1 MQARSSSLCCPGII
15 ATRACLT
22 TNRAADEARYA
33 WQHYIPHRKSDLVA
47 SASGAGEPEVVQRAQ
62 RRVSFTF
69 RQVRGA
75 SGLQAVRSLIGG
87 SVRV

>member
-1 MQARSSSLCCPGII
+1 MQAHSSSLCCLGIVVI
-15 ATRACLT
+15 RACPT
-22 TNRAADEARYA
+22 PRAADEARYA

-69 RQVRGA
+69 RQVRHAAG
-75 SGLQAVRSLIGG
+75 SLCLQGV
-87 SVRV
+87 